1 MPLIPM
7 VQCLEEAT
15 RGGYGVGAFNINNME
30 QIQGIMRAAREMDS
44 PVILQAS
51 RGALKYTNLVYLK
64 HLIDAALEE
73 NPDVPVVLHLD
84 HGDTLE
90 TVKQVID
97 LGFTS
102 VMIDGSHFD
111 FEKNVAISKEV
122 VEYAHSFGVSVEA
135 ELGTLG
141 GIEEDIVGEVQLTDP
156 DQAVEFVERTGCDSL
171 AVAIG
176 TSHGAYKFKSEP
188 KLELDLIAE
197 IYERVK
203 IPLVMHGSSSVPRE
217 LVDIINA
224 NGGSIEHS
232 FGVPIESI
240 QHGIRHGVRK
250 INVDTDIRL
259 AMTGAVRQVLHED
272 PTKFDP
278 RDYLAP
284 ARDAVYEVVADRMRA
299 FGSAGRAKD
308 YDRWLTLDDMKK
320 RYQASE

>member
-1 MPLIPM
+1 MY
-7 VQCLEEAT
+7 QCLKEAEK
-15 RGGYGVGAFNINNME
+15 GGYGVGAFNINNME
-30 QIQGIMRAAREMDS
+30 QIQGIMKAARELNS

-51 RGALKYTNLVYLK
+51 RGALKYTDLTYLK
-64 HLIDAALEE
+64 YLVQAAIEE
-73 NPDVPVVLHLD
+73 NPDIPVVLHLD

-90 TVKQVID
+90 TVKTVID

-102 VMIDGSHFD
+102 VMIDGSHYD
-111 FEKNVAISKEV
+111 FETNIRISREV
-122 VEYAHSFGVSVEA
+122 VEYAHQFGVSVEA

-141 GIEEDIVGEVQLTDP
+141 GIEEDIVGEVVLTDP
-156 DQAVEFVERTGCDSL
+156 DQAEEFVERVGCDSL

-188 KLELDLIAE
+188 KLALDLISE

-203 IPLVMHGSSSVPRE
+203 IPLVMHGSSSVPKE
-217 LVDIINA
+217 LVEIVNA
-224 NGGSIEHS
+224 HGGSIQES

-240 QHGIRHGVRK
+240 QHGIKHGVRK

-259 AMTGAVRQVLHED
+259 AMTGAVRKTLFED

-284 ARDAVYEVVADRMRA
+284 AREAVYQLVAQRMKD
-299 FGSAGRAKD
+299 FGSAGRASD
-308 YDRWLTLDDMKK
+308 YEPMTLEDMKEIYAA
-320 RYQASE
+320 R